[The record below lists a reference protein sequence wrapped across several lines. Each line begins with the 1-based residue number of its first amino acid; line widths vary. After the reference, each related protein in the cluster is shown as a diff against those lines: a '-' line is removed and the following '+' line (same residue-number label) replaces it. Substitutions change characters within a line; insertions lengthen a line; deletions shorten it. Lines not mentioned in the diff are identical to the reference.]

1 MIGAIAR
8 YEAVMPGSAA
18 PAPRGSRSKVG
29 GGRVL
34 MWRGG
39 SLWVSRDTGLVQP
52 HAHHAIQV
60 TLAPRQPVKLR
71 SEDGATW
78 VAAHASIVMPDREH
92 QFDGCGQ
99 DVAILL
105 LEPETKA
112 GRMLLARYGQASL
125 TVIPDDAVN
134 QASQRL
140 LDGLASRAS
149 DATLVESAQAIV
161 GLLAGHVPE
170 VDAVD
175 PRITRALDWIRGHLD
190 GPITLGQ
197 VAGVAHLSPSRFRHL
212 FVAQTGISFRAYV
225 LWSRVSAGMVA
236 AMAGQS
242 WTEAAQNAGF
252 ADSAHFTRTCR
263 RMFGISPTMLDRGK
277 PAAPGG

>member
-1 MIGAIAR
+1 
-8 YEAVMPGSAA
+8 MPEPAA
-18 PAPRGSRSKVG
+18 PPSRGHRGKVG

-60 TLAPRQPVKLR
+60 TLAPRQPVRLR
-71 SEDGATW
+71 SEGSDAW

-99 DVAILL
+99 DVAIVL

-112 GRMLLARYGQASL
+112 GRMLLARYGQAAL

-175 PRITRALDWIRGHLD
+175 PRIARALDWIRSHLD

-225 LWSRVSAGMVA
+225 LWARVSTAMVA
-236 AMAGQS
+236 AMAGQT
-242 WTEAAQNAGF
+242 WTDAAQNAGF

-263 RMFGISPTMLDRGK
+263 RMFGISPTMLDHGK
-277 PAAPGG
+277 PAAPRG